1 MLILDYKKIERE
13 SEKMKKINSKGF
25 TLVELLAVIVIMG
38 ILMMVAIPSVTRTI
52 ENSRKDTYVDIAKS
66 YANAARTLWTA
77 DGLTCNGT
85 VSSAVDDGDYYI
97 AIDTREGARD
107 NLPVLVDQGG
117 KSSWGNRDIQ
127 GYVRVHIETKSVT
140 AAGNTEAKRTTSFYV
155 AITDGTHSIQ
165 DDDTLTSDELK
176 RGNVKMTSDAT
187 LLNSIKLTTDAK
199 DATSGKY
206 TGALACTW
214 DSTNSNY
221 TCTNFKGYTP
231 TANTAVNAMKG
242 ICVES

>member
-1 MLILDYKKIERE
+1 
-13 SEKMKKINSKGF
+13 MKKINSKGF

-52 ENSRKDTYVDIAKS
+52 ENSRKDTFVDIAKS

-77 DGLTCNGT
+77 DGLTCGGI

-97 AIDTREGARD
+97 LINTKDTARV

-117 KSSWGNRDIQ
+117 KSSWGNRDVS

-155 AITDGTHSIQ
+155 ALTDGTHGLL
-165 DDDTLTSDELK
+165 DDNTLTSDELK
-176 RGNVKMTSDAT
+176 RGNVKMTLSNDDKKT
-187 LLNSIKLTTDAK
+187 VMISEDSN
-199 DATSGKY
+199 
-206 TGALACTW
+206 GALKAAGNITLVKPM
-214 DSTNSNY
+214 T
-221 TCTNFKGYTP
+221 KAP
-231 TANTAVNAMKG
+231 
-242 ICVES
+242 CVES